1 MPLAYLCCY
10 RISTMEFSIFQLY
23 NWAMCRTDM
32 LRTLIHVWSF
42 LNVRFS
48 SIQILEE
55 VMWSARPFFYVL
67 CLIIQMCIQC
77 WMSIYDMWLFVALW
91 IKVYIVIWTWC
102 LQWSLLRG
110 IWAIVYLISYCQGQ
124 WLCWVITSKPQN
136 LTSVHISW
144 YVLGFIKGSRTCYIF
159 SLNVV

>member
-1 MPLAYLCCY
+1 
-10 RISTMEFSIFQLY
+10 
-23 NWAMCRTDM
+23 
-32 LRTLIHVWSF
+32 
-42 LNVRFS
+42 
-48 SIQILEE
+48 
-55 VMWSARPFFYVL
+55 
-67 CLIIQMCIQC
+67 MCIQC
-77 WMSIYDMWLFVALW
+77 WMSIYDMWLFLALW
-91 IKVYIVIWTWC
+91 IKVYIVIWTWSLKWC

-159 SLNVV
+159 SLNVVIPLIERQINAQIRTCKTCNFTICLTKVLMMLVQQVQIQTTIQHVIMWTEVNILNTLLIP